1 LKKPLALAVAAGVIA
16 AVGIGIGLS
25 QFAKPIEQAPLGEIT
40 PTNNPEQESPPIDVN
55 SPEQSLHDVFYDG
68 FVAEGYPEGLAGL
81 ISADLEVVSSNS
93 THQHYIQT
101 LGGGGTRELIISL
114 DHVTDYTIPQTEEPI
129 ILEDGTRFYVIGKN
143 ATALADSYNVK
154 MDFVI
159 PLDSMSTELKQE
171 LGIETT
177 QPVFFEQILGIP
189 YASATTVPSN
199 PNPVGP
205 AVVGSVSDVYDG
217 SGTQAGVR
225 IDQAPVEPINRA
237 GHTTS
242 RQLVEYAEEVGQL
255 TDDIGR
261 INDERRVQEAAQRI
275 QNEISERQ
283 LAREAARIEA
293 ENAAASAAQSL
304 RAQRIA
310 AGLGAAHVALTGYE
324 VRNIVVQNQELMQ
337 KLQELLDC
345 AENPTNPLAIKA
357 KQEDPNYN
365 RATVDRIKLAMIELQ
380 GVSSVRIVSTTLN
393 AGIGGSGGLAGM
405 VTMGVVSHASDSMLR
420 NTILNDIIGN
430 IADGVVP
437 CERCGD
443 NLPPEDSQDSGSQ
456 SEAPSTDTGAGY
468 SEGQVPRDRLLGC
481 FPNDG
486 RVRMVIDDFEDG
498 TTGTPHE
505 VTFESEAGVTN
516 LVISNGIPFAWPDR
530 YEGESTGMYH
540 ERWTYVAQDQPT
552 CTVEINGNAT
562 MKVRVLRHMSG
573 EIVRAEWMPGAM
585 SEELE
590 LAEVQVEIV
599 GNMTVT
605 RSPNGCDTSFNGAP
619 TTEGHTVYG
628 CNFFEV
634 DERGGYYRNSS
645 GLSSDDGHTIYDDC
659 ELYMGALTPTSLNN

>member
-1 LKKPLALAVAAGVIA
+1 
-16 AVGIGIGLS
+16 
-25 QFAKPIEQAPLGEIT
+25 
-40 PTNNPEQESPPIDVN
+40 
-55 SPEQSLHDVFYDG
+55 
-68 FVAEGYPEGLAGL
+68 
-81 ISADLEVVSSNS
+81 
-93 THQHYIQT
+93 
-101 LGGGGTRELIISL
+101 
-114 DHVTDYTIPQTEEPI
+114 
-129 ILEDGTRFYVIGKN
+129 
-143 ATALADSYNVK
+143 
-154 MDFVI
+154 MDFFV
-159 PLDSMSTELKQE
+159 PVNTMSTELKSE
-171 LGIETT
+171 LGIQTI
-177 QPVFFEQILGIP
+177 QPVLFDWIFGIP
-189 YASATTVPSN
+189 FASATTAPSS
-199 PNPVGP
+199 PNPIGP
-205 AVVGSVSDVYDG
+205 AVIGSVSDVYDG

-261 INDERRVQEAAQRI
+261 FNDERRVHEGAERIRNEIDQRRLVQEAQR
-275 QNEISERQ
+275 
-283 LAREAARIEA
+283 LEA
-293 ENAAASAAQSL
+293 ENAARSAAESL
-304 RAQRIA
+304 RSQRIA

-357 KQEDPNYN
+357 KREDPNYN

-380 GVSSVRIVSTTLN
+380 GVSTVRIASTTLN

-443 NLPPEDSQDSGSQ
+443 NPPPPPEDSQDSGGQ

-468 SEGQVPRDRLLGC
+468 SEGQVQRDRLLGC

-486 RVRMVIDDFEDG
+486 RVRVVIDEFEDG

-516 LVISNGIPFAWPDR
+516 LVISNGIPFAWPDL
-530 YEGESTGMYH
+530 YQGESTGMYH
-540 ERWTYVAQDQPT
+540 ERWVYPTQHLPTPT

-562 MKVRVLRHMSG
+562 MKVSVQRHMSG
-573 EIVRAEWMPGAM
+573 EVVRAEWMPGEI
-585 SEELE
+585 SEQLE
-590 LAEVQVEIV
+590 LAEVGVTIV
-599 GNMTVT
+599 GNMTIN
-605 RSPNGCDTSFNGAP
+605 RSPNGCDTS
-619 TTEGHTVYG
+619 
-628 CNFFEV
+628 
-634 DERGGYYRNSS
+634 
-645 GLSSDDGHTIYDDC
+645 L
-659 ELYMGALTPTSLNN
+659 